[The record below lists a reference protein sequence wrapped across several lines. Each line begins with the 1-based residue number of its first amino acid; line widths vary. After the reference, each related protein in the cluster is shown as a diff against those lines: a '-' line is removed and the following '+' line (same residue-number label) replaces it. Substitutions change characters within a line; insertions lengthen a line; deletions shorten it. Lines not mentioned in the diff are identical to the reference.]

1 MKLSHIILLISCS
14 LTIFSCTKEQGCTDI
29 SSCNFS
35 STAEEDDGTCIYPAD
50 ECDDLDASTV
60 NDTISSTCACVG
72 EQSTGSGCMDST
84 ACNYDP
90 NVNTEDNS
98 CLYPDDPCNDN
109 NSNTINDTFNMNCD
123 CVGTSSES
131 GCTDSSACNYDLNA
145 NTEDNS
151 CLYTGD
157 PCDDNN
163 SSTLNDVIN
172 SNCDCVGTLSGCT
185 DSSACN
191 YDPNANTDDNSCVY
205 PGDPCDDGASNTTN
219 DVFDANCSCQGTLDE
234 SNLCLDSDSD
244 GYYEVT
250 FGMFTDNY
258 SEECAY
264 RVFWS
269 EDESVTTDWYN
280 PMSDNTENA
289 AIMGFDAAVWTMEVS
304 DTYGDGKGPN
314 GYYFATCISAVSG
327 DVIFLVNTPF
337 ETGYSSTT
345 NFSLGTGLTNP
356 TILDDN

>member
-50 ECDDLDASTV
+50 ECDDLDSSTV
-60 NDTISSTCACVG
+60 NDSINTNCDCVG
-72 EQSTGSGCMDST
+72 EQSTGSGCMDSS

-98 CLYPDDPCNDN
+98 CLYSDDPCNDN

-123 CVGTSSES
+123 CVGT
-131 GCTDSSACNYDLNA
+131 
-145 NTEDNS
+145 
-151 CLYTGD
+151 
-157 PCDDNN
+157 
-163 SSTLNDVIN
+163 
-172 SNCDCVGTLSGCT
+172 LSGCT
-185 DSSACN
+185 DSFACN
-191 YDPNANTDDNSCVY
+191 YDPNANTNDNSCVY